1 MKSAIF
7 ALLMLSASYG
17 AALAQPTHRPSPP
30 GIDYPALSFTPR
42 GFGQTFDDAAIA
54 LGIDVHQRSQ
64 LIKCTEE
71 EWTVCSFQVSEL
83 AYAIVGGKATN
94 APARDVMMVI
104 ALAGDNRAALTA
116 ARGLLDWAALV
127 KILRP
132 DLEPIARSDLM
143 MRFMDAI
150 RENSE
155 EPVEIKNGD
164 VTFSISKAAGMRI
177 WLSAKRD

>member
-1 MKSAIF
+1 MKSAFF
-7 ALLMLSASYG
+7 ALLLLSTSYG
-17 AALAQPTHRPSPP
+17 TALAQPTYRPSPP
-30 GIDYPALSFTPR
+30 DVDYPALSFTPH

-54 LGIDVHQRSQ
+54 LGINVNQRSQ

-83 AYAIVGGKATN
+83 AYVIVGGKGTN

-104 ALAGDNRAALTA
+104 ALAGDNRAAMTA
-116 ARGLLDWAALV
+116 AQGLLDWAALV

-132 DLEPIARSDLM
+132 DLDAIARSDLI

-155 EPVEIKNGD
+155 DPVEVKSGD
-164 VTFSISKAAGMRI
+164 VTFSVSKAAGMRI
-177 WLSAKRD
+177 WLSARRS